1 MAAPAGIIASVNQD
15 GSKNYEAGG
24 EAPRKRGFL
33 SKICPC
39 FGSPPHHDHNA
50 DKVKWDAASPSRGAS
65 TPLLPAVTSGKKC
78 LVLDLDETLVHS
90 SFKAIPNADFVVP
103 VEIESVIH
111 NVYVLK
117 RPGVDEF
124 LIKMA
129 TMFEIVVFTA
139 SLAKYANPLLDLLD
153 TKRVVNH
160 RLFRESCVNF
170 QNNLVKDLGKLGRDL
185 KHTIIIDNSPTS
197 YLLHQSNALPILS
210 WFDDPQDQE
219 LMHIMPL
226 LEECYRCDN
235 VTIPLLRY
243 QSEMGDEHRD
253 GE

>member
-1 MAAPAGIIASVNQD
+1 
-15 GSKNYEAGG
+15 
-24 EAPRKRGFL
+24 
-33 SKICPC
+33 
-39 FGSPPHHDHNA
+39 
-50 DKVKWDAASPSRGAS
+50 
-65 TPLLPAVTSGKKC
+65 
-78 LVLDLDETLVHS
+78 VHS

-117 RPGVDEF
+117 RPGVDDF
-124 LIKMA
+124 LLKMS

-153 TKRVVNH
+153 TSRVVNH

-210 WFDDPQDQE
+210 WFDDEKDRE
-219 LMHIMPL
+219 LYNLLPL
-226 LEECYRCDN
+226 LEECYHCDN
-235 VTIPLLRY
+235 VTIPLLKY
-243 QSEMGDEHRD
+243 QSELGDAHMMD
-253 GE
+253 DQ